1 MDELHGMDHPRP
13 RQPGRDELFLK
24 DILNAP
30 AELAAVVAAQ
40 RSVTA
45 RLRWVAADYRR
56 RRLIGM
62 GSSAFAARDAAARW
76 RREGLDAVAETASAS
91 GLSAGSPETLA
102 VVISASG
109 RTPEVLEAAAR
120 HRAEGSKVVALTADS
135 QSPLAEAGDV
145 VIPLRSTSVE
155 TAGIASQTYR
165 ATVSGL
171 LLLDTHRTADEATAD
186 ASRAPGALAALLD
199 NAFEWQD
206 AAADL
211 LDTSRE
217 LHVLADGFHA
227 GLAEQAA
234 LMFREGP
241 RIAAMPFDTGDW
253 LHVGQYTLYPGD
265 GVLLFAG
272 SHADDEAI
280 ATIHRKGGRVV
291 VIGPAR
297 EGADLVIPVTS
308 DPDDWAVGI
317 LTASAVAEMV
327 AAAIWSR
334 ANAVSK
340 GESDDHGRA
349 PGR

>member
-1 MDELHGMDHPRP
+1 MDDLQGMDHLRP
-13 RQPGRDELFLK
+13 RQPGRDELFLE

-30 AELAAVVAAQ
+30 AELAAVIAAQ
-40 RSVTA
+40 RYVTA

-62 GSSAFAARDAAARW
+62 GSSGFAARDAAARW
-76 RREGLDAVAETASAS
+76 RLEGLDAVAEIASAS
-91 GLSAGSPETLA
+91 GPSVGSPETLA

-120 HRAEGSKVVALTADS
+120 HRAEGSRVVALTADS
-135 QSPLAEAGDV
+135 KSPLAEACDV
-145 VIPLRSTSVE
+145 VIPLRSMSVE

-186 ASRAPGALAALLD
+186 ASRAPAILAAILD
-199 NAFEWQD
+199 TYFDWQD

-211 LDTSRE
+211 LDTGRE

-241 RIAAMPFDTGDW
+241 RIAATPFDTGDW

-265 GVLLFAG
+265 GVLLFSGAPT
-272 SHADDEAI
+272 DDEAI
-280 ATIHRKGGRVV
+280 ATIHGKGGRVV
-291 VIGPAR
+291 VVGPPR
-297 EGADLVIPVTS
+297 EGADLTIPLT
-308 DPDDWAVGI
+308 DNQDDWAVGMLI
-317 LTASAVAEMV
+317 ASAVPELIAAELWTRV
-327 AAAIWSR
+327 KGHERPSSAI
-334 ANAVSK
+334 
-340 GESDDHGRA
+340 
-349 PGR
+349 